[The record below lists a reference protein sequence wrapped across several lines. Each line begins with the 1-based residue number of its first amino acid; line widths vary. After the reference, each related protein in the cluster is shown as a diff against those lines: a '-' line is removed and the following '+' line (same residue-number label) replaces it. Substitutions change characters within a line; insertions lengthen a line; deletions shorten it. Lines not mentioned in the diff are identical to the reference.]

1 MPSAMS
7 QAKSDES
14 STLKSP
20 GHAVRRAVS
29 KVGTVSTASR
39 RFNSGAFVAAR
50 DRLQGST
57 TASEDGATGWKL
69 SKQDAIKAARL
80 AGVMT
85 PSGKLAA
92 KYK

>member
-1 MPSAMS
+1 MS
-7 QAKSDES
+7 QAKSDKT
-14 STLKSP
+14 STLKTP
-20 GHAVRRAVS
+20 GYAVRGALS
-29 KVGTVSTASR
+29 KAGALSTASR
-39 RFNSGAFVAAR
+39 RSNSGAFVAAR

>member
-1 MPSAMS
+1 MPSAIS
-7 QAKSDES
+7 QAKSDKT
-14 STLKSP
+14 STLKTP
-20 GHAVRRAVS
+20 RYAVRRAVA
-29 KVGTVSTASR
+29 KVSAVSTPSGR
-39 RFNSGAFVAAR
+39 SDSGAFVAAR
-50 DRLQGST
+50 DRLQGAT
-57 TASEDGATGWKL
+57 AASEGGATGWKL